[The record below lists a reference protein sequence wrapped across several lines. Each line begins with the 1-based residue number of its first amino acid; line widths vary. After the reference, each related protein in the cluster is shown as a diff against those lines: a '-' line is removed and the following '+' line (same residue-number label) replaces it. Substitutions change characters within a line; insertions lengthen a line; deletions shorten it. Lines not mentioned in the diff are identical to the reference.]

1 MTNVFC
7 TLVKDNPVSTISGVI
22 IDARGRYD

>member
-1 MTNVFC
+1 MTNAFR
-7 TLVKDNPVSTISGVI
+7 TLVKDNPASTIFGVI